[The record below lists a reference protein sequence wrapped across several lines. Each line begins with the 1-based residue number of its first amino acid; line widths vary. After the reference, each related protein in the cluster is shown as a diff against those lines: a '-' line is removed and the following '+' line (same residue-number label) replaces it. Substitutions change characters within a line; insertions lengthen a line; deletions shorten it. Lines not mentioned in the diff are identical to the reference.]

1 MTQSPGESLSYL
13 VLPAGPADAEALARV
28 HVAAWRE
35 TYSGLLPDAFLA
47 RMSEDSHAL
56 RFRRE
61 LTRPRKGELTLAAVN
76 RSGLF
81 GYVTAGPSR
90 AYAEGE
96 AEISTLYLL
105 RAAQGR
111 GVGRRLLTDAARVLA
126 AQGWRSLMIS
136 VLADNAHARG
146 FYEHLGGRADPP
158 RREPGPGGTMIS
170 EVSYRWADIGFLAT

>member
-1 MTQSPGESLSYL
+1 MTQSPGDSLSYL
-13 VLPAGPADAEALARV
+13 VLPAGPADAEALAQV

-35 TYSGLLPDAFLA
+35 SYKGLLPDAYLA
-47 RMSEDSHAL
+47 RMSVENHAR
-56 RFRRE
+56 RFGHE

-81 GYVTAGPSR
+81 GYVSAGPSR

-105 RAAQGR
+105 RAAQGH